1 MRFADRPPQAGHS
14 AGNADLR
21 VAEEVAAGKADAG
34 FGLRAAAARLR
45 LDFVPLAKERYF
57 LAAARRTLRGA
68 PAQALLRTLRGKEFA
83 SAVRGLPATIPPA
96 PASTSRSLQ
105 RCRGSSARGR
115 IGFLGGNMHRR
126 SFLQAGAAA
135 SLLGSFP
142 RFAAAQQLP
151 YDPRPAGWRT
161 FEVTTR
167 VEILKPTGASR
178 VWVPVPSVESD
189 YQKVIG
195 NTWSGNGSARIMSD
209 GKYGAA
215 MVVSEWSE
223 SAEGAGARGGER
235 FLDAEPGD
243 RFRQAQSAT
252 SRSTPATAKFSVAPT
267 ELIPTDGIVRKTAY
281 EITRGKSTD
290 LQKARA
296 IYDWIVD
303 NTQRN
308 PKTRGCG
315 VGDIKSMLETG
326 DLSGKC
332 ADLNALYV
340 GLARAV
346 NIPAR
351 DVYGL
356 RVARS
361 EFGYRS
367 LGVGSP
373 NVTRAQHCRAE
384 VFLTGYGWV
393 PIDPADVRK
402 VVLEEKPQPTTLA
415 DPLVPPV
422 RDKLFGAWEMNWVA
436 YNEAHDVKLPGS
448 SGPAVGFLM
457 YPQAETGRERLDSL
471 DPDNFKYTITARE
484 IKA

>member
-1 MRFADRPPQAGHS
+1 
-14 AGNADLR
+14 
-21 VAEEVAAGKADAG
+21 
-34 FGLRAAAARLR
+34 
-45 LDFVPLAKERYF
+45 
-57 LAAARRTLRGA
+57 
-68 PAQALLRTLRGKEFA
+68 
-83 SAVRGLPATIPPA
+83 
-96 PASTSRSLQ
+96 
-105 RCRGSSARGR
+105 
-115 IGFLGGNMHRR
+115 MHRR

-142 RFAAAQQLP
+142 RFAGAQQAP

-161 FEVTTR
+161 FEITTH
-167 VEILKPTGASR
+167 VEILKPTGPSR

-189 YQKVIG
+189 YQKVLG
-195 NTWSGNGSARIMSD
+195 NTWSGNGSARILSD

-223 SAEGAGARGGER
+223 SQKAPVLEVVSN
-235 FLDAEPGD
+235 F
-243 RFRQAQSAT
+243 
-252 SRSTPATAKFSVAPT
+252 STQNRAIDFGKRNPNIKIDPATAKFSVAPT

-315 VGDIKSMLETG
+315 VGDIKAMLETG

-384 VFLTGYGWV
+384 VFLAGYGWV

-422 RDKLFGAWEMNWVA
+422 REKLFGAWEMNWVA

-457 YPQAETGRERLDSL
+457 YPQAESGRERLDSL